1 MLTSSSQKI
10 SLSIAKNILMG
21 FERHYQNIKSASIEA
36 KRCFEEKEWEKIE
49 RDSKLRLNFYD
60 EQVDDFCKKLSLELK
75 KQTLYGAKAEFNE
88 SKSGNKFN
96 SEFWKNTKNVYT
108 ELITSHKQ
116 PELAETFYNSV
127 FCRIFSRNFY
137 NNQFI
142 YTKPCVSL
150 NYIDMDEPV
159 IDSYF
164 VDNEQLNDKFKSI
177 LKNYQFK
184 CEFGNLDQDVKRLQE
199 QLFKQVPR
207 LTSEVFEMQFISTP
221 FIRGKC
227 AYIVGK
233 IVTQLHA
240 DIPVLIALLNDDE
253 RGLYVDSL
261 LTDHGA
267 ISIVFS
273 FSRSYFFITTDYPS
287 AIVEYLKELLPGKTR
302 AVLYSAI
309 GLHKQGKTLLYRHFL
324 KYSKITSEKLIIA
337 PGIKGMV
344 MSVFTFPMYPYV
356 FKVINDRFAPPKM
369 GTKEMVKDRYYFV
382 KNHVRIG
389 RLADT
394 WEFSNVAFPL
404 KDIDDTLLQ
413 ELKKKAASNIEIED
427 DLLIVKH
434 MYIENKMTP
443 LNIYLETANKKQ
455 QNHII
460 NDYGK
465 AIDELINSNIFPGD
479 MLTKNFGVTRQ
490 NRVVFYD
497 YDEITL
503 MNTPIFKKIPKAKTY
518 EQEMASEPWYYV
530 GQNDVFPE
538 EFKYFI
544 LPDPYMKEVFNKK
557 YKKLLDA
564 DYWVSVQEKIKQNGV
579 MDYYPYG
586 LDKRMCEIY
595 QEK

>member
-1 MLTSSSQKI
+1 
-10 SLSIAKNILMG
+10 MG
-21 FERHYQNIKSASIEA
+21 FEHHYQNIKSASIEA

-49 RDSKLRLNFYD
+49 NDSKLRLNFYD
-60 EQVDDFCKKLSLELK
+60 EQVDVFCKNLSSELK

-88 SKSGNKFN
+88 TQKMDKFN
-96 SEFWKNTKNVYT
+96 SDFWKNTKHVYI

-127 FCRIFSRNFY
+127 FCRIFSRSFY
-137 NNQFI
+137 NNQYIF
-142 YTKPCVSL
+142 TKPCVSL

-164 VDNEQLNDKFKSI
+164 VDDGQLKETLTSVLNNYKFRCK
-177 LKNYQFK
+177 
-184 CEFGNLDQDVKRLQE
+184 FGNLDQDIKRLQE
-199 QLFKQVPR
+199 QLIKQMPR
-207 LTSEVFEMQFISTP
+207 LQSEVFELQFISTP

-233 IVTQLHA
+233 IVTQLHS
-240 DIPVLIALLNDDE
+240 DVPVLIALLNDE
-253 RGLYVDSL
+253 NKELYVDSL
-261 LTDHGA
+261 LTDIGS
-267 ISIVFS
+267 ISIIFS

-356 FKVINDRFAPPKM
+356 FKVINDQFAPPKM
-369 GTKEMVKDRYYFV
+369 GTKELVKDRYYFV

-404 KDIDDTLLQ
+404 KDIDDALLK
-413 ELKKKAASNIEIED
+413 ELEKKASSNIEIEN
-427 DLLIVKH
+427 DLLIIKH

-443 LNIYLETANKKQ
+443 LNMYLETANKKQ

-503 MNTPIFKKIPKAKTY
+503 MSTPIFKKIPKAKTY

-538 EFKYFI
+538 EFKYFM
-544 LPDPYMKEVFNKK
+544 LPNPYMKEVFNKK

-564 DYWVSVQEKIKQNGV
+564 DYWVSIQEKIKQNGV

-586 LDKRMCEIY
+586 SEKRMCEIY
-595 QEK
+595 KDN